1 MRCQTP
7 NGKWTGWTVLS
18 FREVI
23 TETHWFRWQA
33 ENISKSLLQ
42 LIIKLLMICWL
53 IVHRLTITAKSIL
66 CFRITLCW
74 TAAGLGR
81 GPVVYSDERWRLIRL
96 EIARL
101 TPSNPSG
108 EDEAVSLCSVRST
121 VCLSVCLIHL
131 LSGCPSVF
139 FLFFQFLVYFVD
151 LSICYLYFH
160 HLQFETHFSRNFE
173 DLYWLLFSMEL
184 QKGTKAFR
192 MSILQVFFFFY
203 LTTWY
208 I

>member
-1 MRCQTP
+1 M
-7 NGKWTGWTVLS
+7 LS

-23 TETHWFRWQA
+23 TETHWFPWQA

-53 IVHRLTITAKSIL
+53 IVHRLTITAKSML

-101 TPSNPSG
+101 TPSNPWG
-108 EDEAVSLCSVRST
+108 EDEAVSLCSVRSP
-121 VCLSVCLIHL
+121 VCLSVRLT
-131 LSGCPSVF
+131 GCPSVF

-160 HLQFETHFSRNFE
+160 HLQFKTRFTRNFE
-173 DLYWLLFSMEL
+173 DLYWFSMEL
-184 QKGTKAFR
+184 Q
-192 MSILQVFFFFY
+192 
-203 LTTWY
+203 
-208 I
+208 